1 MPPALRSTP
10 RPTQRARSR
19 KAAMKRPKRAKEKK
33 VKRAKRAPK
42 VKKVKRARTPKKR
55 TEV

>member
-19 KAAMKRPKRAKEKK
+19 KAVMKRPKRAKEKK